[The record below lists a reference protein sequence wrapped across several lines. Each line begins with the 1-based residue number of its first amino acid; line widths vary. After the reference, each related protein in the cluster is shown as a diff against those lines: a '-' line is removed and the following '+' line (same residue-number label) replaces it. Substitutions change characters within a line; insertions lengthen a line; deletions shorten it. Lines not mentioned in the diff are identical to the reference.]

1 MPKGSKE
8 KWLSSYQM
16 IAYAKNLHEE
26 VKKMYDD
33 VKLTTVDDMPFVS
46 MPEGN
51 YMGMWAITVLE
62 NLKDDVEF
70 YEENEEDEENEE

>member
-1 MPKGSKE
+1 
-8 KWLSSYQM
+8 M

-51 YMGMWAITVLE
+51 YMGM
-62 NLKDDVEF
+62 
-70 YEENEEDEENEE
+70 